1 MNGWVG
7 VSSVLGDR
15 YRLDAP
21 IGRGGM
27 AEVWRGHDLVRDLPV
42 AVKVFAA
49 EGSDPSM
56 RARFAQEART
66 AARVVHPNVVS
77 VYDVGEHEGR
87 PFLVMELLS
96 GRSLAEELA
105 ARGPL
110 EVDEVRRLVGQVAV
124 ALDAAHRAGVVH
136 RDIKPA
142 NLHLTDGGQVKVV
155 DFGIARLA
163 DEAAGRLTAVGMIVG
178 TAAYMSPDQIMGR
191 PGDAASDM
199 YALGCVCYELLCGHP
214 PFAGSSAELV
224 FQHIQQPP
232 PPPRRFRPELPADL
246 EALVL
251 ALLEKE
257 PSARPTAG
265 EVIARTRSA
274 PPPPPGP
281 ARAGDTALLD
291 VSGAGFFEGGGAA
304 SGWPPQAY
312 QGGGAPTQGHTA
324 HPTAWPPTSA
334 YGGHL
339 AYPDGGPTA
348 HTSVTPG
355 PWSSGNSGNS
365 GRPKRGGMSRRKGAM
380 IAAGAVVPV
389 LAVVWLA
396 SPSSTSTPDAAG
408 AAPTSAATTPAPV
421 RRSPSATPRPT
432 PSVTPTPPAPSPSP
446 TRVVNGPLAW
456 LAGLAS
462 ALAAQEQQGGIDSD
476 TAEKVRDKIEEMRE
490 KIADGKPEKVRKK
503 LRELSRTMNEAQ
515 RKGRLASSGPLVDYL
530 NRSGL
535 LNDHR
540 R

>member
-77 VYDVGEHEGR
+77 VYDVGEHGGR

-110 EVDEVRRLVGQVAV
+110 GVDEVRHLVGQVAV

-142 NLHLTDGGQVKVV
+142 NLHLTDSGQVKVV

-163 DEAAGRLTAVGMIVG
+163 DEAAGRLTAVGVIVG
-178 TAAYMSPDQIMGR
+178 TAAYLSPEQIMGR

-199 YALGCVCYELLCGHP
+199 YALGCVWYELLCGHP

-257 PSARPTAG
+257 PSARPKAG
-265 EVIARTRSA
+265 EVIARTRNT

-281 ARAGDTALLD
+281 ARAGDTAMLD
-291 VSGAGFFEGGGAA
+291 MTGAGLFEGGGAA
-304 SGWPPQAY
+304 SGRPPQAY
-312 QGGGAPTQGHTA
+312 QGGGAPAHGHTGHTA
-324 HPTAWPPTSA
+324 AWPPTSG
-334 YGGHL
+334 YGEHV
-339 AYPDGGPTA
+339 AYPHGGPTA
-348 HTSVTPG
+348 QTSVTPG
-355 PWSSGNSGNS
+355 PWSSGGS
-365 GRPKRGGMSRRKGAM
+365 GRPKRGGTSRRKGAM
-380 IAAGAVVPV
+380 IAAGAAVPV
-389 LAVVWLA
+389 LAVAWLVW
-396 SPSSTSTPDAAG
+396 PSSTSTPDAAA
-408 AAPTSAATTPAPV
+408 AAPTSAATAPAPV
-421 RRSPSATPRPT
+421 RRSPSATPKPT
-432 PSVTPTPPAPSPSP
+432 RSVTPTPPAPSPSP
-446 TRVVNGPLAW
+446 TRTVNGPQAW

-476 TAEKVRDKIEEMRE
+476 TAEKVRHKIEEMRE
-490 KIADGKPEKVRKK
+490 KLADGKPEKVRKK
-503 LRELSRTMNEAQ
+503 LRELGRTVSEAR
-515 RKGRLASSGPLVDYL
+515 RKGRLASTGPLVDYL

-535 LNDHR
+535 LYDHR

>member
-15 YRLDAP
+15 YRLDTP

-27 AEVWRGHDLVRDLPV
+27 AEVWRGHDLVRDWPV
-42 AVKVFAA
+42 AVKLFAA
-49 EGSDPSM
+49 EASDPSM

-77 VYDVGEHEGR
+77 VYDVGEHTGR
-87 PFLVMELLS
+87 PYLVMELLS

-110 EVDEVRRLVGQVAV
+110 GVDEVRHLVGQVAV
-124 ALDAAHRAGVVH
+124 GLDAAHRAGVVH

-178 TAAYMSPDQIMGR
+178 TAAYLSPEQIMGR

-224 FQHIQQPP
+224 FQHVQQPP
-232 PPPRRFRPELPADL
+232 PPPRRYRPDLPADL

-257 PSARPTAG
+257 PRARPTAG
-265 EVIARTRSA
+265 EVIARTMAA
-274 PPPPPGP
+274 PPPPP

-291 VSGAGFFEGGGAA
+291 MGGTAVLGGGGQAPGWPPSGHAAGGPAVPGYAGPTHGGPDGFTSPMAGTSAA
-304 SGWPPQAY
+304 SGLWPP
-312 QGGGAPTQGHTA
+312 
-324 HPTAWPPTSA
+324 
-334 YGGHL
+334 
-339 AYPDGGPTA
+339 GGPTMSA
-348 HTSVTPG
+348 PVRG
-355 PWSSGNSGNS
+355 
-365 GRPKRGGMSRRKGAM
+365 KRGGMSRRKGVM
-380 IAAGAVVPV
+380 IAAAAVLPV

-396 SPSSTSTPDAAG
+396 SPSSPPPPDASAT
-408 AAPTSAATTPAPV
+408 AAATTPAPA
-421 RRSPSATPRPT
+421 RQSRSATPTPT
-432 PSVTPTPPAPSPSP
+432 AVPSVTPSAAPSPAVSR
-446 TRVVNGPLAW
+446 TATGPQAW
-456 LAGLAS
+456 LAGLES
-462 ALAAQEQQGGIDSD
+462 AVTAQERQRGIDSD
-476 TAEKVRDKIEEMRE
+476 TAEKVREEIEEIRE
-490 KIADGKPEKVRKK
+490 KLADGDNGKAQKK
-503 LRELSRTMNEAQ
+503 LRDLGRTLSKAQ
-515 RKGRLASSGPLVDYL
+515 RKGRLASSGPLIDYL
-530 NRSGL
+530 SRSGL
-535 LNDHR
+535 LSGR
-540 R
+540 RH

>member
-1 MNGWVG
+1 MSGWVG

-110 EVDEVRRLVGQVAV
+110 GVDEVRRLVGQVAV

-178 TAAYMSPDQIMGR
+178 TAAYMSPEQIMGR

-265 EVIARTRSA
+265 EVITRTRST

-291 VSGAGFFEGGGAA
+291 VSGTGLFEGGGAA
-304 SGWPPQAY
+304 TGWTPQAY
-312 QGGGAPTQGHTA
+312 PGGGAPAQGPTA
-324 HPTAWPPTSA
+324 HTTAWSPTSG

-339 AYPDGGPTA
+339 AYPDGGPAA
-348 HTSVTPG
+348 H
-355 PWSSGNSGNS
+355 GNSR
-365 GRPKRGGMSRRKGAM
+365 RPKRGGMSRRKGAM

-396 SPSSTSTPDAAG
+396 SPSSTSTPDTA
-408 AAPTSAATTPAPV
+408 AAPTGAATTPAPV

-432 PSVTPTPPAPSPSP
+432 PSATPTPPAPSPSP

-456 LAGLAS
+456 LAGLAG

-490 KIADGKPEKVRKK
+490 KIEDGKPEKVRKK
-503 LRELSRTMNEAQ
+503 LRELSRTMSEAR
-515 RKGRLASSGPLVDYL
+515 RKGRLSSSGPLVDYL